1 MAGANSATMQAYLLL
16 SRRPAELRQL
26 GYSNSEIRSFR
37 RQCSAWKSELVG
49 YGVGLKEVRGR
60 SLGVSALIL
69 RVRHKQDGSPTPI
82 PRMLY
87 LPGSMQPVLTDVQA
101 QADPATSSL
110 GPGSIIGNRV
120 KAPFAGVAAA
130 MVSSRLKPAQRM
142 LLGCWHV
149 LAGPGTRKGD
159 PIMMGLNLQTQIGVR
174 GRDVGALTPGSAALQ
189 SDPDYATV
197 LVTNP
202 AARANPAGALGHF
215 APQPR
220 TSVNIGERLRLCSI
234 RTGAPIAVEVLS
246 GPSVETLGAGPD
258 QLQFRDIVRLTG
270 ATVKGDSGT
279 PVVDG
284 ANRLV
289 GYVIGDDSIA
299 ASNAA
304 PARNATFT
312 LMQPIW
318 PLLEQLKL
326 DLVTGNPVPPSQ
338 GVLVP
343 PAVVQYKGAI
353 DTLARTLWGEARG
366 DVSEGRVAIAWVVTN
381 RVARDSWYGNTVEE
395 VCRYPKQFSCWNN
408 GDPNLPKLLAV
419 TATDPVLRECLDI
432 AAAAVN
438 GALGG
443 PDPTAGSTHYHAPM
457 NPVPK
462 WARGHVAVA
471 IIGKHLFYNDV
482 A

>member
-1 MAGANSATMQAYLLL
+1 MAGATSATMQAYLLL
-16 SRRPAELRQL
+16 SRKPAELRKL

-37 RQCSAWKSELVG
+37 RQCSAWRSELVG
-49 YGVGLKEVRGR
+49 YGVGLKEVCGR

-101 QADPATSSL
+101 QAVPATSSL
-110 GPGSIIGNRV
+110 GPGAIIGNAV
-120 KAPFAGVAAA
+120 NAPLAGVAAA

-159 PIMMGLNLQTQIGVR
+159 PIMMGHNLQTQIGVR

-189 SDPDYATV
+189 SDPDFATV
-197 LVTNP
+197 LVTHP
-202 AARANPAGALGHF
+202 AARANPAGALGDF

-220 TSVNIGERLRLCSI
+220 TSVNVGERLRLCSI
-234 RTGAPIAVEVLS
+234 KSDQAIDVEVIS
-246 GPSVETLGAGPD
+246 GPSMEALGVGPN

-289 GYVIGDDSIA
+289 GYVIGDNSTA
-299 ASNAA
+299 ASD
-304 PARNATFT
+304 ATFT

-318 PLLEQLKL
+318 PLLERLKL
-326 DLVTGNPVPPSQ
+326 DLVTGNPVPSQ
-338 GVLVP
+338 GALVP

-366 DVSEGRVAIAWVVTN
+366 EIREGRVAIAWVVTN
-381 RVARDSWYGNTVEE
+381 RVAGNSWYGKTVEQ
-395 VCRYPKQFSCWNN
+395 VCRFPKQFSCWND
-408 GDPNLPKLLAV
+408 GDSNLPKLHAV
-419 TATDPVLRECLDI
+419 MATDPVFRECLDI

-438 GALGG
+438 GSLVG
-443 PDPTAGSTHYHAPM
+443 PDPTGGSTHYHAPM

-462 WARGHVAVA
+462 WARGHAAVT
-471 IIGKHLFYNDV
+471 IIGNHLFYNDI